1 VKYVLLT
8 SRPGEYRTEPGSGV
22 EVIAAY
28 EYRFY
33 GRLKAVF
40 AIARIEEGA
49 RVRIIEDVP
58 GGSINNIATRQMEKF
73 DTPEE
78 AYAELVSLTRF
89 GTMQAEL
96 RASPLPASACF
107 SG

>member
-8 SRPGEYRTEPGSGV
+8 SKPGEYRTEPGSGV

-40 AIARIEEGA
+40 AIARIEQAA
-49 RVRIIEDVP
+49 RVRIIEEVP
-58 GGSINNIATRQMEKF
+58 GGAINDIATRQMEKF

-78 AYAELVSLTRF
+78 AHAELVSLTRF

-96 RASPLPASACF
+96 RACPLPAPVIF